1 MAVASYI
8 LTPIEPSKRVAS
20 LDILRGIAVLGIV
33 IMNIQSFAMPSVAY
47 NNPTAYE
54 NLSGNDLWVW
64 LISHIF
70 ADQKFMAIFSMMFG
84 ASIIMLSQKAR
95 KEQLRSTDL
104 QNKRFIFLA
113 LFGLVHAYLIWFGD
127 ILFLYS
133 VCGFFMFI
141 FRSKK
146 SHVQVRTGVIFLIIG
161 SAISLVI
168 GYSTPVWEPGE
179 YEAVRMETWSP
190 ESETIMEEIDFYRSS
205 WERQILYRAPEAFRM
220 QTTIFIFE
228 SFWRI
233 SGLMLIGM
241 ALYKKR
247 VFKAKQSV
255 KYYSKMIGYGIGLG
269 LPLVIIGTL
278 LHFNYDWDFKLS
290 FFYFSQF
297 NYWGS
302 ILMALGYIGIIMM
315 VCKASTRGVVARRL
329 ADVGRMALSTYLI
342 QSIVCSYIFY
352 GHGLG
357 LFGDLDRTAQAVF
370 VLGMWIFNIAFASI
384 WLSYFKYGPF
394 EWLWR
399 SLTYGKPQP
408 IYKRS

>member
-1 MAVASYI
+1 
-8 LTPIEPSKRVAS
+8 
-20 LDILRGIAVLGIV
+20 
-33 IMNIQSFAMPSVAY
+33 
-47 NNPTAYE
+47 
-54 NLSGNDLWVW
+54 
-64 LISHIF
+64 
-70 ADQKFMAIFSMMFG
+70 MAIFSMMFG
-84 ASIIMLSQKAR
+84 ASIVMISQKAR
-95 KEQLRSTDL
+95 KEHLRSTDL
-104 QNKRFIFLA
+104 QNTRFIFLA

-127 ILFLYS
+127 VLFLYA
-133 VCGFFMFI
+133 VCGFFMFL

-146 SHVQVRTGVIFLIIG
+146 SHVQIRTGVIFLVIG

-179 YEAVRMETWSP
+179 YEAVRLETWSP
-190 ESETIMEEIDFYRSS
+190 ESETIAEEIDFYRSS
-205 WERQILYRAPEAFRM
+205 WERQILFRAPEAFRM
-220 QTTIFIFE
+220 QTTIFVFE

-241 ALYKKR
+241 ALYKRR

-278 LHFNYDWDFKLS
+278 LDFNYDWDFKLS

-302 ILMALGYIGIIMM
+302 ILMALGYIGAIMM
-315 VCKASTRGVVARRL
+315 VCKASTRGVIAKRL
-329 ADVGRMALSTYLI
+329 ADVGRMALSTYLL
-342 QSIVCSYIFY
+342 QSIICSYIFY

-357 LFGDLDRTAQAVF
+357 LFADLDRSAQAVF
-370 VLGMWIFNIAFASI
+370 VLGIWVFNVAFAGI
-384 WLSYFKYGPF
+384 WLAYFKYGPF

-399 SLTYGKPQP
+399 SLTYGKLQP
-408 IYKRS
+408 LYKSS